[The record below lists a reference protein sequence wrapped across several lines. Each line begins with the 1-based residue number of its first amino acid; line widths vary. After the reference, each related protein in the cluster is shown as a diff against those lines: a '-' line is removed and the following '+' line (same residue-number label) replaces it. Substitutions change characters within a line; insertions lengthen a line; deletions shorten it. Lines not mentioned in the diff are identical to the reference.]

1 MFDVWFNDIGQ
12 MSVRYAHSD
21 LQVPDYNDYRLKPS
35 EGKIDFHKRERE
47 RKTERKSFYYTVTGN
62 FV

>member
-1 MFDVWFNDIGQ
+1 

-21 LQVPDYNDYRLKPS
+21 LQVPDYTDYRLKPS

-47 RKTERKSFYYTVTGN
+47 RKIQRKSFYYTVTGK
-62 FV
+62 FKSEM